1 MYFISISF
9 NDIKIKLEKIKN
21 RTKNLLKLYSFIN
34 SNKSDNPEDN
44 CKNKEKLN
52 QTNLSHFVK
61 ICKLEKIKK

>member
-44 CKNKEKLN
+44 CKNKEK
-52 QTNLSHFVK
+52 HIFYK
-61 ICKLEKIKK
+61 